1 MPMDFK
7 TLVKKTRSVRRF
19 YESVPVTE
27 QDIIDLIDLARIAPS
42 GRNLQPLKYFYSNT
56 KTLNGKI
63 FPTLRWAGYLE
74 NWSGPEEGERPAA
87 YILVLKD
94 NKIKEKDTIDHG
106 FATQNIL
113 LGANEKGWGTCVLKS
128 FDEVE
133 LGKILNI
140 PGHLEISLAI
150 ALGKPA
156 ENVKLEKL
164 ENGDIKYWRDEEG
177 VMHVPKRSLK
187 EIILD

>member
-1 MPMDFK
+1 MDFK

-19 YESVPVTE
+19 YESTPVLE
-27 QDIIDLIDLARIAPS
+27 QDIIDLIDLARLAPS
-42 GRNLQPLKYFYSNT
+42 GRNLQSLKYFYSNT
-56 KTLNGKI
+56 KTLNDKI
-63 FPTLRWAGYLE
+63 FPTLSWAGYLE

-94 NKIKEKDTIDHG
+94 NKIKGNDTIDHG
-106 FATQNIL
+106 FAAQNIL

-133 LGKILNI
+133 LSKTLNI
-140 PGHLEISLAI
+140 PGHLEILLAI

-156 ENVKLEKL
+156 ENAKLEKV
-164 ENGDIKYWRDEEG
+164 ENGDIKYWRDEKG
-177 VMHVPKRSLK
+177 VMRVPKRSLN